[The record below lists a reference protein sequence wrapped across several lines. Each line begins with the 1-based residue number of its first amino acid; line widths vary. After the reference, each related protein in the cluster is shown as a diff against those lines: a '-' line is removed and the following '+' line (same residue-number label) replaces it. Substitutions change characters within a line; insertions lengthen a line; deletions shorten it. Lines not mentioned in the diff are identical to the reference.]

1 MSKRAVLVIVVVVV
15 AIVIGVRRWSAPDAP
30 RPAAAA
36 AGTSPTAAGAAG
48 DPGKPAAG
56 STAARSATGAD
67 DGRHG
72 DVRRLSREERRQLGE
87 RIAEARQRARA
98 AAASSGTG
106 SEGDDVIPI
115 EEAKGALK
123 AGMESA
129 IHMLAECYK
138 QLPGAD
144 ATREAAAQLTLTSDP
159 DLGTVI
165 DTAGITDAGGEPLPA
180 KLDECMRD
188 TIDSLAL
195 PPLPRGGV
203 MKVQYTFKFD

>member
-15 AIVIGVRRWSAPDAP
+15 AIVIGVRRWSSRDAP
-30 RPAAAA
+30 KPTAAA
-36 AGTSPTAAGAAG
+36 AGTSPTAAGATA

-56 STAARSATGAD
+56 STAAKSAAGSD

-98 AAASSGTG
+98 AAASSGSG
-106 SEGDDVIPI
+106 PEADDIIPI

-129 IHMLAECYK
+129 IHMLAECY
-138 QLPGAD
+138 QRVPGAD
-144 ATREAAAQLTLTSDP
+144 AMREAAAQMTLTSDP

-165 DTAGITDAGGEPLPA
+165 DTSGITDAAGQQLPA

-188 TIDSLAL
+188 TIDSLVL

>member
-1 MSKRAVLVIVVVVV
+1 MSKRAVLAIVVVVV
-15 AIVIGVRRWSAPDAP
+15 AIVIGVRRWSSRDAP
-30 RPAAAA
+30 PPAAAA
-36 AGTSPTAAGAAG
+36 GASPAAAGAAAE
-48 DPGKPAAG
+48 PGKPAAG
-56 STAARSATGAD
+56 STAARPTTGAD

-87 RIAEARQRARA
+87 RIAAARSRARA

-106 SEGDDVIPI
+106 SEGDDIIPI

-138 QLPGAD
+138 PLPGAD
-144 ATREAAAQLTLTSDP
+144 AMREAAAQMTMTSDP

-165 DTAGITDAGGEPLPA
+165 DTAGITDAAGKPLPA

>member
-15 AIVIGVRRWSAPDAP
+15 AIVIGVRRWSSPDAP

-36 AGTSPTAAGAAG
+36 AGTSPTAAGAAA

-56 STAARSATGAD
+56 STAARPATGAD

-72 DVRRLSREERRQLGE
+72 DVRRLSRDERRQLGE

-98 AAASSGTG
+98 AAASTGG
-106 SEGDDVIPI
+106 SEGDDIIPI

-144 ATREAAAQLTLTSDP
+144 AMREAAAQMTLTSDP

-165 DTAGITDAGGEPLPA
+165 DTSGITDAAGQQLPA

-188 TIDSLAL
+188 TIDSLVL

>member
-1 MSKRAVLVIVVVVV
+1 MSKRAVPVIAVVVV
-15 AIVIGVRRWSAPDAP
+15 AIAIVVWRRSSSDVP
-30 RPAAAA
+30 RPAVAA
-36 AGTSPTAAGAAG
+36 AGASASGGGAAA
-48 DPGKPAAG
+48 DPGKPAPG
-56 STAARSATGAD
+56 STAAKPAAGAD

-72 DVRRLSREERRQLGE
+72 DVRRLSREERRELGE
-87 RIAEARQRARA
+87 RIAAARQRARA
-98 AAASSGTG
+98 AANSGPG
-106 SEGDDVIPI
+106 SDADDVIPI

-123 AGMESA
+123 AGMEAA
-129 IHMLAECYK
+129 IPMLAECYK

-144 ATREAAAQLTLTSDP
+144 AMREAAAQMTMTSDP

-165 DTAGITDAGGEPLPA
+165 DTGGITDAAGKPLPA

-203 MKVQYTFKFD
+203 MKVQYTFRFD